1 MVTIDHAISMQDSDS
16 VCKPD
21 RNKQNEWPVTNGS
34 RELGG
39 QVFISVA
46 TGYWLLVCIRFQS
59 DLHKTHMTH
68 IHFKIQNYDSD
79 SMTDSA

>member
-1 MVTIDHAISMQDSDS
+1 MVTIDHAISMQDSD
-16 VCKPD
+16 
-21 RNKQNEWPVTNGS
+21 RNKQNEWPVASGS

-46 TGYWLLVCIRFQS
+46 TGYWLLVCIMFQS

-68 IHFKIQNYDSD
+68 IHFKIQNYDI
-79 SMTDSA
+79 MTVTV